1 MPPQMRIPRQ
11 QWGFRTAAATA
22 RATARVFTA
31 STASTS
37 SRVRTFGY
45 RTLRNP
51 TASIDS
57 NTMPMPQIDGPIPP
71 LSHSPSDAALPKF
84 GSALLHRTPWTP
96 PTAVRASG
104 INIQLED
111 GRQVIDAV
119 GGAAV
124 SCLGMGNQKV
134 MDAIKTQME
143 NLTCQSIHVLV
154 LFGCDTQ
161 QRDAP
166 ANRPRVIQVSKQNKP
181 S

>member
-1 MPPQMRIPRQ
+1 MPPQVRIPRQ

-22 RATARVFTA
+22 PARVFTA
-31 STASTS
+31 STTSTS
-37 SRVRTFGY
+37 SRARTFGY

-51 TASIDS
+51 TDSIDS
-57 NTMPMPQIDGPIPP
+57 NTMPMPQIDFPTPP
-71 LSHSPSDAALPKF
+71 LSHSSSSKLDAALPKF

-111 GRQVIDAV
+111 GSQVIDAV

-124 SCLGMGNQKV
+124 SCLGMGNQRV

-143 NLTCQSIHVLV
+143 NLTCRSIHVLI
-154 LFGCDTQ
+154 LFGCDT
-161 QRDAP
+161 
-166 ANRPRVIQVSKQNKP
+166 
-181 S
+181 